1 MGFWLDGSNGRCLW
15 AGLSDIIETESDC
28 PSGLVDTLGRRA
40 NLGLDLV
47 TQSLQLGQLDL
58 AIDLLA
64 HPLNVPAGA
73 TDPPPDVARHPR

>member
-15 AGLSDIIETESDC
+15 AGLSDIIEAESDC
-28 PSGLVDTLGRRA
+28 PSGLVNALGGRA

-47 TQSLQLGQLDL
+47 TQSLQLSQLDL
-58 AIDLLA
+58 AIDLFA

-73 TDPPPDVARHPR
+73 ADPPPDVARHPG